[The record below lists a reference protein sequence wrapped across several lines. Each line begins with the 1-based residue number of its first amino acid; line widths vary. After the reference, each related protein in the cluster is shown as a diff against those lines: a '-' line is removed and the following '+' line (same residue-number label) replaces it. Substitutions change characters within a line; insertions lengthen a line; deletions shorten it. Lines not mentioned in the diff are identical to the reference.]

1 MAADKNASKK
11 KAATAKPSKSKTVK
25 GTGKSKPGLDINPK

>member
-11 KAATAKPSKSKTVK
+11 KAAPAKPSKSKTDK
-25 GTGKSKPGLDINPK
+25 GAGKSKTGLNINPK